1 MKKIYS
7 IVLLVLL
14 SGFSLPAIATMELK
28 SNLLPSYAAVGKN
41 DFILSS
47 HNTLLFGFKEFKL
60 GAYFGYEPMHSY
72 LVDQSVGAAIRFG
85 ESNFFELQAGG
96 FQRNFKQQG
105 RTYKGTGFIV
115 NALYGKHW
123 GRWSLSLLLT
133 GKRISSGDL
142 DKRWII
148 DFLPYL
154 GFRVAI

>member
-1 MKKIYS
+1 MKKICTIILS
-7 IVLLVLL
+7 ALL
-14 SGFSLPAIATMELK
+14 SAISLQTNATMELK
-28 SNLLPSYAAVGKN
+28 SNLLPSYAAVGEN
-41 DFILSS
+41 DFLLST

-60 GAYFGYEPMHSY
+60 GGYFGYEPMHSY

-85 ESNFFELQAGG
+85 ESNYFEFQAGG
-96 FQRNFKQQG
+96 FQRSFKQQG
-105 RTYKGTGFIV
+105 RTYKGKGFIA

-154 GFRVAI
+154 GFRVEI